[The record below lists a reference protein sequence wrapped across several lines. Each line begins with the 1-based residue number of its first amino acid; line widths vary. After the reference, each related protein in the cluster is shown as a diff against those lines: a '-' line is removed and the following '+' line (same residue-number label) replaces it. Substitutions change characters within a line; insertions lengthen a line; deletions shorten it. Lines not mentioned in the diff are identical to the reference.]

1 MHSNTVYPEY
11 QDVEAYSVTSRA
23 TSRWGSEVSLAPRQ
37 YKEKVCG
44 GCVTRRCLLI
54 IFGSLIMIGLIA
66 AAIAL
71 GSVYGIPPRDTGLYT
86 RTCSLQSNSSGF
98 LCDDRTTCL
107 TASRICDGKVDCH
120 NGEDESK
127 LYCGNLPHSLP
138 SDLVFMCA
146 NKISW
151 TYIDNVC
158 DAKNDCGDCS
168 DETTK
173 KCLSCL
179 GWRCNTVF
187 FKDCDC
193 IPKSRCKDTFQDC
206 DDWSD
211 ENVCQP

>member
-37 YKEKVCG
+37 YKEK
-44 GCVTRRCLLI
+44 
-54 IFGSLIMIGLIA
+54 
-66 AAIAL
+66 
-71 GSVYGIPPRDTGLYT
+71 GLYT

>member
-71 GSVYGIPPRDTGLYT
+71 GSIYGIPPRDT
-86 RTCSLQSNSSGF
+86 
-98 LCDDRTTCL
+98 
-107 TASRICDGKVDCH
+107 
-120 NGEDESK
+120 
-127 LYCGNLPHSLP
+127 GNLPHSLP

-151 TYIDNVC
+151 TYNDNVC

>member
-1 MHSNTVYPEY
+1 MKARPGPNQKINKVFVQRYSQIWIVNISAIVELARGHILSGGVTLVTAYCFHIVDVIDEY
-11 QDVEAYSVTSRA
+11 AYINLV
-23 TSRWGSEVSLAPRQ
+23 V
-37 YKEKVCG
+37 
-44 GCVTRRCLLI
+44 
-54 IFGSLIMIGLIA
+54 
-66 AAIAL
+66 
-71 GSVYGIPPRDTGLYT
+71 GLYT